1 WPRIRLRDGRQNDE
15 IRGFLAR
22 CAESRRASRR
32 AAENHHSIARA
43 FQLARAAC
51 ASDRA
56 SFEASPN
63 PIRLGFHLR
72 SLCARPLARVFAR
85 DSSRRGGI
93 RAAMA
98 LRRKVMVFLYRR
110 NPGLEVLLLK
120 RTKTGKGDWH
130 PVTGNV
136 EAHEAIPAA
145 ASREVLEETGLG
157 VVPEPLGFTHTYELD
172 GNRYHETA
180 FASST

>member
-1 WPRIRLRDGRQNDE
+1 
-15 IRGFLAR
+15 
-22 CAESRRASRR
+22 
-32 AAENHHSIARA
+32 
-43 FQLARAAC
+43 
-51 ASDRA
+51 
-56 SFEASPN
+56 
-63 PIRLGFHLR
+63 
-72 SLCARPLARVFAR
+72 
-85 DSSRRGGI
+85 
-93 RAAMA
+93 MA

-180 FASST
+180 FASSTGKDAKVELSDEHSESAWLAPNDAMTRLHWDTQKKALEALIKQRTK